1 MDIKQTIY
9 IYRGKINGGG
19 SSKVLKDLILLL
31 NNQNKYNLVLLSHV
45 RVDLDI
51 DEDEHG
57 NILPIKNINIPSNND
72 YWKLFICQNIAKHID
87 AQTNPIL
94 ITLLD
99 YDSNEFVSISHYIL
113 RNDIFWINFDTN
125 HPSVI
130 KKWFNSKNKATGIS
144 YSDLCES
151 VDVIR
156 LENHNFSKYIPGH
169 LQNKIVS
176 FYNTVKIPKY
186 EKINFKKKY
195 NILVVNGLRES
206 RKSIIPFISKLNFIS
221 TQYNDFE
228 VHLVGP
234 IDSVLSVEFNQ
245 EVEKNPNIESYIN
258 LQNHVDN
265 IHDYYSSCDF
275 VINLS
280 EYEGTS
286 NAVIEAL
293 SHELPVLCLS
303 NCIGVNETI
312 IHNQTGLIYENI
324 NELANGVL
332 DIFKNDEKLNLL
344 QLNCS
349 KIKNQFLDPKL
360 GIEKYNDILKNQSKQ
375 HNKEKRKYICEI
387 SKNLSESPYL
397 YREKLDAIILYCDLN
412 KSDLNVIDTIMK
424 SEAYNECNECLF
436 IVRYANNNDLVE
448 FQKKYITI
456 SKNKLIYKFKRIS
469 GKYSTFVKVKTSIE
483 GLMIIK
489 NNNYIK
495 NYCERK
501 LINVVCFCDCTNC
514 TINWLKTYK
523 SYLSSLSKWN
533 NLDNWLWM
541 LGTNDLCKNNCV
553 FHINSWIDFDYE
565 AFIEN
570 CNKEFLNDNK
580 IIQDINLPNEIMK
593 QIRKLY

>member
-1 MDIKQTIY
+1 MDVKQTIY

-45 RVDLDI
+45 CADLDI

-57 NILPIKNINIPSNND
+57 NILPIKNIYIPTNNE
-72 YWKLFICQNIAKHID
+72 YWKLIVCQNIAKHID

-94 ITLLD
+94 ISLLD
-99 YDSNEFVSISHYIL
+99 YDSNEFVLISQYIL

-125 HPSVI
+125 HPKII
-130 KKWFNSKNKATGIS
+130 KKWFDSKNKAMGIS

-156 LENHNFSKYIPGH
+156 LENHNFSGYIPEH
-169 LQNKIVS
+169 LQHKIVS

-221 TQYNDFE
+221 TKYNDFE

-234 IDSVLSVEFNQ
+234 IDSAMNVEFNQ
-245 EVEKNPNIESYIN
+245 EIERNPNIESYIN

-275 VINLS
+275 MISLS

-303 NCIGVNETI
+303 DCIGVNETI
-312 IHNQTGLIYENI
+312 IHNQTGLIFENI
-324 NELANGVL
+324 NDLANGVL
-332 DIFKNDEKLNLL
+332 DIFKDDEKLNLL
-344 QLNCS
+344 KLNCS

-375 HNKEKRKYICEI
+375 HNKEKRKNICDI

-397 YREKLDAIILYCDLN
+397 YREKLDAMILYCDLN
-412 KSDLNVIDTIMK
+412 KSDLDAIDVIMK
-424 SEAYNECNECLF
+424 SEAYAESNECLF
-436 IVRYANNNDLVE
+436 IVRYENKKDLAE
-448 FQKKYITI
+448 FQQKYISI

-469 GKYSTFVKVKTSIE
+469 KKYSKFVKVRTSIE
-483 GLMIIK
+483 GLVIIK
-489 NNNYIK
+489 NNNYIQ
-495 NYCERK
+495 NYCKRR

-514 TINWLKTYK
+514 TINWLTTYK
-523 SYLSSLSKWN
+523 GYMSSLAKWN
-533 NLDNWLWM
+533 NLDNWIWM
-541 LGTNDLCKNNCV
+541 IGTNELCKNNCV
-553 FHINSWIDFDYE
+553 FHINSWVDFDYGI
-565 AFIEN
+565 FTEN
-570 CNKEFLNDNK
+570 CNKEFLEDNK

-593 QIRKLY
+593 QIRNLY